1 VARAEGPGRDRL
13 KQNASEDEMTGTA
26 SLWAT
31 FELSFE
37 GPSGG
42 NPFRDVTLR
51 ATFTQGERTVRVAGF
66 YDGDGRYLVRFLP
79 DTQGQWRYQTSSNVS
94 ALDDKHGTIEV
105 GPAEAGHHGPVRV
118 DRRYHFRHA
127 DGTRYINLGTTAY
140 VWNLQGDAREEET
153 LATLAEAPFT
163 KIRMC
168 VFPKHYRYNQNEPDR
183 YPFVLKQKGKSA
195 WDGSFAG
202 SERYGWAFDFD
213 RFEPAYFRHLEQRIN
228 QLAEIGVEADLILF
242 HPYDRWGFSR
252 MTPEQD
258 DRYLRYLVAR
268 LSAFPNVWWSMAN
281 EYDLMQSKTKADWDR
296 FIHIVSDNDPAGHL
310 LSVHNCF
317 AFYDHN
323 HPRITHCSIQRSAT
337 SNVALWREKYG
348 KPVSID
354 ECCYEGDIAELWGN
368 ISGQK
373 MVRRFWDGV
382 VAGGYVTHG
391 ETYYNDSET
400 LWWAKG
406 GKLTGES
413 VPRIA
418 FLRRILEAGPDEG
431 LEPLKS
437 TGAYRI
443 TTAGGLDNIVLQQL
457 FTPPAGEEGWPG
469 VMAWWPTAGQ
479 LHKYYLSYF
488 GENRPREVVAA
499 VPPDEMY
506 DAVLIDTW
514 EMTQTPLAKG
524 VVRGHVL
531 RIAPRPYQALLLTRA
546 D

>member
-37 GPSGG
+37 DPSGG

-66 YDGDGRYLVRFLP
+66 YDGDGRYVVRFLP

-373 MVRRFWDGV
+373 MVRRFWDGI

-469 VMAWWPTAGQ
+469 VTAWWPTAGQ

-499 VPPDEMY
+499 VPPDETY

>member
-1 VARAEGPGRDRL
+1 MTSWLSCWPPLLGFITVVVLSLGTDQLLHSGRVYPPWG
-13 KQNASEDEMTGTA
+13 QPMSNALFVLA
-26 SLWAT
+26 A
-31 FELSFE
+31 
-37 GPSGG
+37 
-42 NPFRDVTLR
+42 
-51 ATFTQGERTVRVAGF
+51 AYRTV
-66 YDGDGRYLVRFLP
+66 Y
-79 DTQGQWRYQTSSNVS
+79 T
-94 ALDDKHGTIEV
+94 
-105 GPAEAGHHGPVRV
+105 
-118 DRRYHFRHA
+118 
-127 DGTRYINLGTTAY
+127 
-140 VWNLQGDAREEET
+140 
-153 LATLAEAPFT
+153 
-163 KIRMC
+163 
-168 VFPKHYRYNQNEPDR
+168 
-183 YPFVLKQKGKSA
+183 
-195 WDGSFAG
+195 
-202 SERYGWAFDFD
+202 
-213 RFEPAYFRHLEQRIN
+213 
-228 QLAEIGVEADLILF
+228 
-242 HPYDRWGFSR
+242 
-252 MTPEQD
+252 
-258 DRYLRYLVAR
+258 
-268 LSAFPNVWWSMAN
+268 
-281 EYDLMQSKTKADWDR
+281 
-296 FIHIVSDNDPAGHL
+296 
-310 LSVHNCF
+310 
-317 AFYDHN
+317 
-323 HPRITHCSIQRSAT
+323 
-337 SNVALWREKYG
+337 
-348 KPVSID
+348 
-354 ECCYEGDIAELWGN
+354 
-368 ISGQK
+368 
-373 MVRRFWDGV
+373 

>member
-1 VARAEGPGRDRL
+1 
-13 KQNASEDEMTGTA
+13 MTGTA

-31 FELSFE
+31 FELDFE
-37 GPSGG
+37 GPSSG
-42 NPFRDVTLR
+42 NPFQDVTLR
-51 ATFTQGERTVRVAGF
+51 ATFTQDGRTVRVSGF

-79 DTQGQWRYQTSSNVS
+79 DAEGQWSYETSSNAP
-94 ALDDKHGTIEV
+94 ALDGKRGTIAV
-105 GPAEAGHHGPVRV
+105 GPAKPGHHGPVRV
-118 DRRYHFRHA
+118 HRRYHFRHA

-140 VWNLQGDAREEET
+140 VWNLQGDTREEET
-153 LATLAEAPFT
+153 LATLAAAPFT

-202 SERYGWAFDFD
+202 ADKYGWAFDFE
-213 RFEPAYFRHLEQRIN
+213 RFEPAYFQHLEQRIN
-228 QLAEIGVEADLILF
+228 QLASIGVEADLILF

-258 DRYLRYLVAR
+258 DRYLKYIVAR

-296 FIHIVSDNDPAGHL
+296 FIYIVSDNDPVGHL

-317 AFYDHN
+317 AFYDHT

-337 SNVALWREKYG
+337 SNAALWREKYA

-373 MVRRFWDGV
+373 MVRRFWDGI

-406 GKLTGES
+406 GKLIGES

-418 FLRRILEAGPDEG
+418 FLRRILEAAPDEG

-457 FTPPAGEEGWPG
+457 FLPPAGEKDWPG

-488 GENRPREVVAA
+488 GENRPREVAAA
-499 VPPDEMY
+499 VPPGETY

-514 EMTQTPLAKG
+514 DMTQTPLAKG
-524 VVRGHVL
+524 VVRGQVL
-531 RIAPRPYQALLLTRA
+531 KIAPKPYQALLLTRA